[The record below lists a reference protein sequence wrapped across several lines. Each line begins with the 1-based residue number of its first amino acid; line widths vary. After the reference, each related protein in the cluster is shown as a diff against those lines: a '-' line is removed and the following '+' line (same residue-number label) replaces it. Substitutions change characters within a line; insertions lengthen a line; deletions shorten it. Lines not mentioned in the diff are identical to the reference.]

1 MLIFGLFQAL
11 NSIQMAKLMQI
22 SLDYFSHK
30 TEANYFESRGS
41 RASCSSSPI
50 FSPDTQHKLT

>member
-1 MLIFGLFQAL
+1 MLIFSLFQAV

-41 RASCSSSPI
+41 RASYSSSPI